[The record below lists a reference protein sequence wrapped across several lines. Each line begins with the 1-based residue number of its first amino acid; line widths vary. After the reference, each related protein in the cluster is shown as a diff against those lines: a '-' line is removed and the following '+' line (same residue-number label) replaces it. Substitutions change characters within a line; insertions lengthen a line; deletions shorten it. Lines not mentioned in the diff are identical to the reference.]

1 MKIVKSLLALFLT
14 LFVLSGIANAQVLT
28 TAVTGGK
35 GNSALLISP
44 NGLFPDGLNLFNG
57 YVQYSRGLTDRFD
70 GYAAYGNITALGQTQ
85 HYVGVGGNLNL
96 VNSKAVCT
104 PYDISWFNM
113 VTVPVSRRT
122 DASSVLW
129 NSAIVVSF
137 PIGPVT
143 AYTGINGVIPIGDVA
158 GGKLFTPGES
168 LFNIPIGISKS
179 VGRWTLFVEGD
190 PGNNLKSFGVGI
202 LRMF

>member
-14 LFVLSGIANAQVLT
+14 LSVLSGIANAQVLT

-35 GNSALLISP
+35 GSSALLISP

-57 YVQYSRGLTDRFD
+57 YVQYSRGLTNRFD
-70 GYAAYGNITALGQTQ
+70 GYALYGNITALGQTQ

-96 VNSKAVCT
+96 VSGVAGAL
-104 PYDISWFNM
+104 PDISWFNM
-113 VTVPVSRRT
+113 VTAPVSRRG

-129 NSAIVVSF
+129 NSAIVASF

-143 AYTGINGVIPIGDVA
+143 AYTGINGVIPIGDVG

-168 LFNIPIGISKS
+168 LFNIPIGVSKS

-190 PGNNLKSFGVGI
+190 PGNNLKSVGVGI
-202 LRMF
+202 LRTF